1 MIRSTIHN
9 ATNLLSHQSADDRQI
24 GIRRISVSIQ
34 FYQYLFGVIDFYFYF
49 TSGNIK
55 TLILYVI
62 IR

>member
-1 MIRSTIHN
+1 MQLIFSPIS
-9 ATNLLSHQSADDRQI
+9 LLMI

-49 TSGNIK
+49 TSDNIK

>member
-1 MIRSTIHN
+1 MFIDLARRG
-9 ATNLLSHQSADDRQI
+9 LLIAYMI